1 MSHYKKKLSQYL
13 TIIKIQGLKEM
24 NLLNRQA
31 SNKIKEQ
38 EVRKS
43 HQTIILFLKQSV
55 KERGVKSQ
63 LQRCFKIS

>member
-1 MSHYKKKLSQYL
+1 MNHYKKKLSQYL

-31 SNKIKEQ
+31 SSKIKEQ

-43 HQTIILFLKQSV
+43 HRTIILYLK
-55 KERGVKSQ
+55 
-63 LQRCFKIS
+63 

>member
-1 MSHYKKKLSQYL
+1 MNHYKKKLSQYL

-31 SNKIKEQ
+31 SSKIKEQ

-43 HQTIILFLKQSV
+43 HRTITLFLKQSA